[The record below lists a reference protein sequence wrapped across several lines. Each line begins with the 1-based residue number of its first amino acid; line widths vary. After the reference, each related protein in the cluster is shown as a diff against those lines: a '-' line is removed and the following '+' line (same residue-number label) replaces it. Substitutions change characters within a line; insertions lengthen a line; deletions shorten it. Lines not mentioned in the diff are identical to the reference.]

1 MRQMVRRMIKGHFD
15 SVNMITKLTETHN
28 YPHKV
33 ILRIYKRLG
42 DFVRFVSVIFY

>member
-1 MRQMVRRMIKGHFD
+1 MRQMMRRMIKGHFN
-15 SVNMITKLTETHN
+15 SVSMLTNLTETHRH
-28 YPHKV
+28 PHKV